1 MQSTAYT
8 AALAMQVQDPVCG
21 MPLKPG
27 EVAFKESYKG
37 REYNFCSDTCRK
49 KFLADPEKYVAQK
62 AANAS
67 TPPDQAAHVHD

>member
-1 MQSTAYT
+1 
-8 AALAMQVQDPVCG
+8 
-21 MPLKPG
+21 MPLKPS

-49 KFLADPEKYVAQK
+49 KFLADPERYVAQK